1 MTAPRIGRAF
11 PHLQILSGI
20 FLLAH
25 VNTILPFLHRPAN
38 KWQITEFGLRSND
51 AKFGT
56 ILARRQHK
64 FERIKVGVADLR
76 NQQVRFRI
84 SDIYLPDPLVILNQL
99 HGEDVLEG
107 RVLDVSDSGTKSEQ
121 FAVIEVP
128 GLDQIIIVPLA
139 SVNDAV

>member
-1 MTAPRIGRAF
+1 M
-11 PHLQILSGI
+11 
-20 FLLAH
+20 
-25 VNTILPFLHRPAN
+25 
-38 KWQITEFGLRSND
+38 
-51 AKFGT
+51 
-56 ILARRQHK
+56 
-64 FERIKVGVADLR
+64 GVVDLR

-99 HGEDVLEG
+99 HGEDMLEG

-139 SVNDAV
+139 SVNDTV

>member
-1 MTAPRIGRAF
+1 
-11 PHLQILSGI
+11 
-20 FLLAH
+20 
-25 VNTILPFLHRPAN
+25 AN
-38 KWQITEFGLRSND
+38 KWQITGFGSRSND
-51 AKFGT
+51 ATVGT

-76 NQQVRFRI
+76 NQRVRFRI

-121 FAVIEVP
+121 FAVIEVQ

-139 SVNDAV
+139 SVNDTV

>member
-1 MTAPRIGRAF
+1 
-11 PHLQILSGI
+11 LQILSGI

-25 VNTILPFLHRPAN
+25 VNTILPFFQRQSN
-38 KWQITEFGLRSND
+38 KWQIIGFGSRSND
-51 AKFGT
+51 ATVGT

-121 FAVIEVP
+121 FAVIEVQ

-139 SVNDAV
+139 SVNDKV

>member
-1 MTAPRIGRAF
+1 M
-11 PHLQILSGI
+11 QILSGI

-25 VNTILPFLHRPAN
+25 VNTILPFFQRQAN
-38 KWQITEFGLRSND
+38 KWQITGFGSRSND
-51 AKFGT
+51 ATVGT

-64 FERIKVGVADLR
+64 FERIKVGVADLL

-107 RVLDVSDSGTKSEQ
+107 RVLDVSDGGTRSEQ
-121 FAVIEVP
+121 FAVIEVQ

-139 SVNDAV
+139 SVNDTV

>member
-1 MTAPRIGRAF
+1 
-11 PHLQILSGI
+11 
-20 FLLAH
+20 
-25 VNTILPFLHRPAN
+25 
-38 KWQITEFGLRSND
+38 
-51 AKFGT
+51 
-56 ILARRQHK
+56 
-64 FERIKVGVADLR
+64 
-76 NQQVRFRI
+76 
-84 SDIYLPDPLVILNQL
+84 LVILNQL

>member
-1 MTAPRIGRAF
+1 M
-11 PHLQILSGI
+11 QILSGI

-25 VNTILPFLHRPAN
+25 VNTILPFFQRQAN
-38 KWQITEFGLRSND
+38 KWQITGFGSRSND
-51 AKFGT
+51 ATVGT

-76 NQQVRFRI
+76 NQRVRFRI

-121 FAVIEVP
+121 FAVIEVQ

-139 SVNDAV
+139 SVNDTV

>member
-1 MTAPRIGRAF
+1 
-11 PHLQILSGI
+11 LQILSGI

-25 VNTILPFLHRPAN
+25 VNTILPFFQRQAN
-38 KWQITEFGLRSND
+38 KWQITGFGSRSND
-51 AKFGT
+51 ATVGT

-76 NQQVRFRI
+76 NQRVRFRI

-121 FAVIEVP
+121 FAVIEVQ

-139 SVNDAV
+139 SVNDTV

>member
-1 MTAPRIGRAF
+1 
-11 PHLQILSGI
+11 LQILSGI

-25 VNTILPFLHRPAN
+25 VNTILPFFQRQAN
-38 KWQITEFGLRSND
+38 KWQITGFGFRSND
-51 AKFGT
+51 ATVGT

-76 NQQVRFRI
+76 NQRVRFRI

-121 FAVIEVP
+121 FAVIEVQ

-139 SVNDAV
+139 SVNDKV